1 MRITNIVDTVVPISS
16 AIRNAYIDFS
26 QMTASVVAIFTDA
39 ERDGKPV
46 VGFGFNSNGRY
57 APQGLLR
64 ERFIPRLQNAKPD
77 EIVDERGLIDPV
89 KAWDVMMR
97 NEKPG
102 GHGERSVAVGVLD
115 MALWDAVSKAE
126 GLPLWRLLADRYNN
140 GQADETAWVYAA
152 GGYYYPEKDV
162 NGLQDEMKRYLDL
175 GYSTVKIKIG
185 GADLVTDLMRVEAV
199 LKIVGKGENLCV
211 DVNGRYSIDEALACG
226 DAIAPLKL
234 RWYEEPLDPLDYLMH
249 AALASRY
256 RPSLAT
262 GENLFSMQDARNL
275 IRHGGLRADRDW
287 LQFDPA
293 LSYGLVEYLRT
304 LDMLYQH
311 GWSRRRCVPH
321 GGHQFA
327 LNIAVGLGLGGN
339 ESYPQVFAP
348 FGGFADACKIVDGRV
363 AMPDVPGI
371 GFEAKNDLYAVM
383 KRLLDESDTPVM
395 SFPLRQRRPVGE
407 KG

>member
-1 MRITNIVDTVVPISS
+1 MRITGIADIVVPIASS
-16 AIRNAYIDFS
+16 LRNAYIDFS

-39 ERDGKPV
+39 MREGKPV

-64 ERFIPRLQNAKPD
+64 ERFIPRLKAAKPE
-77 EIVDERGLIDPV
+77 EIIDARGLIDPA
-89 KAWDVMMR
+89 KCWDVMMR

-115 MALWDAVSKAE
+115 MALWDAVAKAE
-126 GLPLWRLLADRYNN
+126 GVPLWRLLADRYNN
-140 GQADETAWVYAA
+140 GQADDAAWVYAA
-152 GGYYYPEKDV
+152 GGYYYPDKDISA
-162 NGLQDEMKRYLDL
+162 LQDEMKRYLDL
-175 GYSTVKIKIG
+175 GYRCVKMKIG
-185 GADLVTDLMRVEAV
+185 GVPLKDDIKRIEAA
-199 LKIVGKGENLCV
+199 LKVVGGKGENLCV
-211 DVNGRYSIDEALACG
+211 DVNGRYDLDEALACG
-226 DAIAPLKL
+226 DAIAPYSL
-234 RWYEEPLDPLDYLMH
+234 RWYEEPLDPLDYLLH
-249 AALASRY
+249 AALATRY
-256 RPSLAT
+256 APPLAT

-275 IRHGGLRADRDW
+275 IRHGGLRPDRDW

-304 LDMLYQH
+304 LDMLEAH

-348 FGGFADACKIVDGRV
+348 FGGFADNCKVVDSRV
-363 AMPDVPGI
+363 TMPDVPGV

-383 KRLLDESDTPVM
+383 K
-395 SFPLRQRRPVGE
+395 PLMEQAPRKRGPRAE
-407 KG
+407 NF